1 MDDLIKSGKK
11 KIQDLDSDAL
21 AEEINSKFKLL
32 HIMAIE
38 YSQALAGAGL
48 FLSVLVH
55 LQFLKIYFVI
65 NKLCNSSLDTYV
77 TLYSHVLTN
86 SSKGFR
92 MHLPVFSDIL
102 SPCFSMV
109 KI

>member
-48 FLSVLVH
+48 FYPVLISVLVH
-55 LQFLKIYFVI
+55 LQFSKIYFVI

-77 TLYSHVLTN
+77 TLYSNVLTN
-86 SSKGFR
+86 SWKGF
-92 MHLPVFSDIL
+92 
-102 SPCFSMV
+102 
-109 KI
+109 

>member
-48 FLSVLVH
+48 F
-55 LQFLKIYFVI
+55 FI
-65 NKLCNSSLDTYV
+65 LCSYQCWSICNFQ
-77 TLYSHVLTN
+77 
-86 SSKGFR
+86 KF
-92 MHLPVFSDIL
+92 IL
-102 SPCFSMV
+102 L
-109 KI
+109 

>member
-48 FLSVLVH
+48 FLSCAHISVGP
-55 LQFLKIYFVI
+55 FAIFK
-65 NKLCNSSLDTYV
+65 
-77 TLYSHVLTN
+77 TLFCY
-86 SSKGFR
+86 K
-92 MHLPVFSDIL
+92 
-102 SPCFSMV
+102 
-109 KI
+109 